1 MVYWKHIGYFP
12 DPYPKANT
20 LGMHITNEQL
30 KLFLDDSN
38 LIDRKSIEETYAE
51 AKRRGK
57 PLGLSLLGK
66 GLITEPELQKVYAYV
81 LGIPFVDLTKEN
93 IPLETLQVVPE
104 PIARKYGIVSFER
117 NGKHL
122 KVAMLDPEDLQT
134 IDFIRKKS
142 GYTIVP
148 CLTTQES
155 IQTALRQYEKSL
167 KAEFGDLMTVV
178 EESPEEEDGNLE
190 KMASDLPVIRIVDTL
205 LKHAILQSASDI
217 HIEPSEKDVIVRY
230 RIDGVLHDAMTLP
243 KDAATGIVARIKVL
257 SNLKLDEHRS
267 PQDGRFKIE
276 NHDYK
281 ISFRVSILPVFDGE
295 KIVMRLLDESSKG
308 LTLEKMGI
316 RGEALETLHR
326 EIRKPNG
333 IILVTGPTGS
343 GKTTTLYTVLDILNT
358 PEVNVSTVEDPVEY
372 RMPRVNQTQINPK
385 VGMTFS
391 AALRSLLRQDPD
403 ILMVGEIRDQET
415 LEIALHA
422 AMTGHLVLS
431 TLHTNSAAATL
442 PRMLDMGAEPFLIA
456 STVNVIVAQRL
467 VRKLCPEC
475 RREYRLDGQEAVS
488 LGKSV
493 DTDAILSAMRNDG
506 DLGKAGNSPAS
517 LSDIAFYRPGGCERC
532 GGEGY
537 KGRLGVYEVLAMD
550 EDIRKLISHSG
561 TAEEIDRKAQE
572 NGMIS
577 MVQDGF
583 VKAAHGLTTLEEVLR
598 VTKE

>member
-1 MVYWKHIGYFP
+1 MSSVIGSERS
-12 DPYPKANT
+12 D
-20 LGMHITNEQL
+20 MHITNEQL
-30 KLFLDDSN
+30 KLFLADSS
-38 LIDRKSIEETYAE
+38 LIDTGDVERSFVEAE
-51 AKRRGK
+51 REDR
-57 PLGLSLLGK
+57 PLGPLLLEK
-66 GLITEPELQKVYAYV
+66 GFISETDLQKVYAYV
-81 LGIPFVDLTKEN
+81 LGIPFVDLTKETV
-93 IPLETLQVVPE
+93 PLEILQIVPE
-104 PIARKYGIVSFER
+104 PIARKYSIVSFER
-117 NGKHL
+117 NGKNL
-122 KVAMLDPEDLQT
+122 KVAMLNPEDLQT
-134 IDFIRKKS
+134 IDFIKKKS
-142 GYTIVP
+142 GYVIVP
-148 CLTTQES
+148 CLTTRES
-155 IQTALRQYEKSL
+155 IQAALRHYEKSL

-178 EESPEEEDGNLE
+178 EESPAEEDGNLE
-190 KMASDLPVIRIVDTL
+190 KMASDLPVVRIVDTL

-217 HIEPSEKDVIVRY
+217 HIEPGEKEVIVRY

-243 KDAATGIVARIKVL
+243 RDAAAGIVARIKVL

-267 PQDGRFKIE
+267 PQDGRFKME
-276 NHDYK
+276 KDDYK

-316 RGEALETLHR
+316 RGDALEGLHR
-326 EIRKPNG
+326 EIKKPNG

-385 VGMTFS
+385 VGMTFA

-475 RREYRLDGQEAVS
+475 RKEYRLDDKEVSS
-488 LGKSV
+488 LGKSI
-493 DTDAILSAMRNDG
+493 DTDEVFSVMKADE
-506 DLGKAGNSPAS
+506 DLGKTLGTAKS
-517 LSDIAFYRPGGCERC
+517 LGDIAFFRPGGCEQC

-537 KGRLGVYEVLAMD
+537 KGRLGVYEVLPMD
-550 EDIRKLISHSG
+550 NDIRKLVTRSG
-561 TAEEIDRKAQE
+561 TTEEIERQAQE
-572 NGMIS
+572 NGVLSMI
-577 MVQDGF
+577 QDGF
-583 VKAAHGLTTLEEVLR
+583 VKAAQGLTTIEEVLR